1 MANTTTSPFI
11 RVHFY
16 EPKADGKTDFYF
28 GSLKAIFEVF
38 TRDEI
43 GCTLGSLYSMGF
55 DENGRKTTKTCVIER
70 SHLTRV
76 TRSGGRAS
84 KS

>member
-28 GSLKAIFEVF
+28 GSLKAIFEV
-38 TRDEI
+38 
-43 GCTLGSLYSMGF
+43 L
-55 DENGRKTTKTCVIER
+55 
-70 SHLTRV
+70 
-76 TRSGGRAS
+76 RAMR
-84 KS
+84 